1 MPTASVIIPSRGG
14 AGRLPRLL
22 TALAA
27 QTTDDWEAIVVLDGD
42 IDDSASVVARYA
54 HLPIRPIVFPENRGR
69 VAALNAGHEAAT
81 GDILIRCDDDLEPA
95 PDYVAKHVASHRDQ
109 VQGTIGIYLNVLPP
123 TRYAQVYGWD
133 ADQRFRAAAYAAAPD
148 DTWRFWAGNVS
159 VTRATWDRIG
169 PYDTRYRA
177 YGWEDVD
184 YGYRL
189 HEAGIPV
196 VIDHGLATPHHAA
209 STRTPDRVKRAFL
222 SGQARRTF
230 EDAHGPRSSRSAPQP
245 DASVWNTIVGGA
257 ASRLDYRRATRAAQA
272 VDAVIHALPEPIA
285 RKAVALLV
293 ESSATAGLYCPA
305 HPSTDV

>member
-95 PDYVAKHVASHRDQ
+95 PDYVAKHIASHRDQ
-109 VQGTIGIYLNVLPP
+109 VQGTIGLCPNVFPR
-123 TRYAQVYGWD
+123 TRYANVYGKD
-133 ADQRFRAAAYAAAPD
+133 ADARHQAAAYAADAGNS
-148 DTWRFWAGNVS
+148 WRYWGGNVS
-159 VTRATWDRIG
+159 VTRDTWNRVG

-189 HEAGIPV
+189 CQAGVPV
-196 VIDHGLATPHHAA
+196 IIDPGLAAPHHGAA
-209 STRTPDRVKRAFL
+209 TNTRQRVTRAFL
-222 SGQARRTF
+222 SGRARQEF
-230 EDAHGPRSSRSAPQP
+230 ENMHGPGSSGFRDPDRGDPWNALVSALAERITYP
-245 DASVWNTIVGGA
+245 
-257 ASRLDYRRATRAAQA
+257 RAITLSTLTDRA
-272 VDAVIHALPEPIA
+272 IHGLPAPMA
-285 RKAVALLV
+285 RKTVAALV
-293 ESSATAGLYCPA
+293 EASSVAGF
-305 HPSTDV
+305 HSSDEPSRDV